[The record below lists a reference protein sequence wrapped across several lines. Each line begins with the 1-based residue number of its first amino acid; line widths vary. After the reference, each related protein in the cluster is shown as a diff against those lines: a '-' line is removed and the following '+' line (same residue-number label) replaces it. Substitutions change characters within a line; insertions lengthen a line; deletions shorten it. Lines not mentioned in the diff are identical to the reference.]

1 MSKRACILTAALAV
15 LGVILAGQA
24 VAHDA
29 ARGKKVTIASGKFA
43 DRSWS
48 LAVKGR
54 HHRPCYYLS
63 LRGRATADTATCG
76 PNQRR
81 PPIWDRPVGISD
93 QNDSATVELNVTQK
107 RVRTMRLRIGHPH
120 TDRPSEWIRVRNHRI
135 TRHQARK
142 ANVRRNFRFAVLHSR
157 GTLCVKKVVL
167 FNREGDRI
175 DKQQVPCEF

>member
-1 MSKRACILTAALAV
+1 MSKRACTLTAALAV

-81 PPIWDRPVGISD
+81 PPIWDRPRRHLRSERLSD
-93 QNDSATVELNVTQK
+93 CRVE
-107 RVRTMRLRIGHPH
+107 RHA
-120 TDRPSEWIRVRNHRI
+120 E
-135 TRHQARK
+135 TR
-142 ANVRRNFRFAVLHSR
+142 S
-157 GTLCVKKVVL
+157 
-167 FNREGDRI
+167 NREVAHWAPAHGSALRMD
-175 DKQQVPCEF
+175 